1 MKCNKATMREQ
12 TERECTG
19 KYICSIQDHIDNKNE
34 YFGATVKD
42 GERCGR
48 RKRGGGWGGGGKDM
62 ETS

>member
-1 MKCNKATMREQ
+1 MREQ